1 MELIKK
7 NIPIIISLIIAI
19 IAGFL
24 VYKVVN
30 SMNPTVPVV
39 IAKDNILVGTTI
51 ESNMLTVTNYPAMMV
66 PNTSFG
72 SINEVVG
79 TTVINGPIVNG
90 SIIRSENLSDDSA
103 LMASLK
109 TYTEGTWTAVELPP
123 GGALGMSGLRRG
135 DKVDIYSDVSMEG
148 GKSVNL
154 VCENAIILE
163 KPVKDKSDQFIV
175 AVPKEFAPA
184 VAELIV
190 RNKPITLTLNNTM
203 EIVQESLPVEPE
215 ENSEETSEETEET
228 PEENTEGGNE

>member
-1 MELIKK
+1 
-7 NIPIIISLIIAI
+7 
-19 IAGFL
+19 
-24 VYKVVN
+24 
-30 SMNPTVPVV
+30 
-39 IAKDNILVGTTI
+39 
-51 ESNMLTVTNYPAMMV
+51 MLTVTNYPAMMV

-79 TTVINGPIVNG
+79 TTVDNGSVNG

-135 DKVDIYSDVSMEG
+135 DKVDIYSEVPMEG

-154 VCENAIILE
+154 VCENAIVLE
-163 KPVKDKSDQFIV
+163 KPIKDKSDQFIV

-184 VAELIV
+184 VAELII
-190 RNKPITLTLNNTM
+190 RNKPMTLTLNNTM

-215 ENSEETSEETEET
+215 RNSKKLQKKLKKLRRKH
-228 PEENTEGGNE
+228 GGSR